1 MIAML
6 MFVDMH
12 CHSVSS
18 DDSRATVEQYL
29 KWIQVL
35 RRRGY
40 QLDAIALTEHRKYDG
55 DLDYS
60 ALSREYDVVVFR
72 GSELDTR
79 YGHFLVYGVNDRLLK
94 AFDFTDVNMDP
105 IALMREAEACGAVA
119 VPAHPG
125 RFGIGL
131 CEYLDDIGPDLSDIG
146 IVEVMNGGSRRGE
159 DDRAR
164 ELAGQREL
172 QGTGGSDAHFVSAI
186 GTCLTDFPRSI
197 GSERELVDAL
207 REGGFRPVWLED
219 TRNHHGEPSQ

>member
-1 MIAML
+1 M
-6 MFVDMH
+6 
-12 CHSVSS
+12 
-18 DDSRATVEQYL
+18 EQYL

-40 QLDAIALTEHRKYDG
+40 QLDAIALTEHRKYDKEM
-55 DLDYS
+55 DYS
-60 ALSREYDVVVFR
+60 ALSREYDVVVLR

-79 YGHFLVYGVNDRLLK
+79 YGHFLVYGVDDRLLK
-94 AFDFTDVNMDP
+94 AFDFGDVSMDP
-105 IALMREAEACGAVA
+105 IALMREAEACGAIA

-131 CEYLDDIGPDLSDIG
+131 CEFLDDIGPGLSDIG
-146 IVEVMNGGSRRGE
+146 IVEVMNGSSRRGE

-164 ELAGQREL
+164 DLASERDL

-197 GSERELVDAL
+197 GSEPELVEAL
-207 REGGFRPVWLED
+207 REGGFRSVRLED
-219 TRNHHGEPSQ
+219 TRNHHGEQS